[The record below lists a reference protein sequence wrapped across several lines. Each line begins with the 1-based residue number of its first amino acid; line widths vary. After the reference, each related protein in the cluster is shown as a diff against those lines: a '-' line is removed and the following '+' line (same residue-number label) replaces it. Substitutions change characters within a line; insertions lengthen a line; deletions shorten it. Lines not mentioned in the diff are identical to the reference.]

1 MERDPHVAKVFLL
14 SAFISV
20 TWEGR
25 GSWQALVIT
34 PDSSGVQQQ
43 SSQVS
48 LKSAP
53 QLREGLCLPLSSS
66 PLESMHW
73 RKRSLRTGPASQ
85 LTILSWLTSSPFP
98 LESGP
103 LSSFMQ
109 WTKSVRQGRCFLY
122 QASLCPTIVS
132 SPPSLLTGPL
142 LGQPNFPVQLSYI
155 PFQMIKNTFSINK
168 LPLLLNQA
176 FPALSEDRSVRKS
189 SWACKN

>member
-14 SAFISV
+14 SAFISFM
-20 TWEGR
+20 WEGR

-34 PDSSGVQQQ
+34 PYSSGVQQQ

-73 RKRSLRTGPASQ
+73 RKRSLRTSPASQ
-85 LTILSWLTSSPFP
+85 LTILSRLTSSSFP

-109 WTKSVRQGRCFLY
+109 WTKSVHQGRYFLY
-122 QASLCPTIVS
+122 QASLNNCVLPTLPPNRS
-132 SPPSLLTGPL
+132 S
-142 LGQPNFPVQLSYI
+142 LG
-155 PFQMIKNTFSINK
+155 TAK
-168 LPLLLNQA
+168 LPCATELHSISN
-176 FPALSEDRSVRKS
+176 D
-189 SWACKN
+189 